1 MIIIGI
7 MDLSEY
13 RNGASYG
20 RVIAEEYI
28 NMPAVAPKG
37 MENGTMGL
45 EEYYEARIKT
55 LNVPLAGTQVMN
67 IKEYYKNRPQVLQG
81 MWYGFVLYVRAFRYF
96 KVHNTEELIDTMRK
110 IAMEQQEQ
118 GQGRVI
124 LKMQIGGK
132 KASRSVD
139 YDDRERFL
147 KA

>member
-20 RVIAEEYI
+20 RAIAEEYV

-45 EEYYEARIKT
+45 EEYYEARIKC
-55 LNVPLAGTQVMN
+55 LNVPIPGTQQIMN
-67 IKEYYKNRPQVLQG
+67 IKEFYKNRPQFLQG
-81 MWYGFVLYVRAFRYF
+81 VWDGFVLYVRAFRYF
-96 KVHNTEELIDTMRK
+96 KAHSTEELIDNMRK

-118 GQGRVI
+118 GQGQSDI
-124 LKMQIGGK
+124 DDADWWKDGK
-132 KASRSVD
+132 QK
-139 YDDRERFL
+139 EKGF
-147 KA
+147 